1 MSSLPQPVS
10 PRGGSS
16 MSMANRAVVFGLR
29 EAGVGVA
36 LVVLI
41 LIFSVLSPFFATTDN
56 FTSILAQVSINTILA
71 VGMTFVILI
80 AGIDLSVGSV
90 LALATVVGA
99 KLLVSDLDPLVSI
112 PMTVLACIGVGA
124 LCGIF
129 NGFVSE
135 WWRVPSFIVTLGMM
149 SIARGSSQVIS
160 NNSTITGMPKVFKD
174 FGNWQIFELVPVYF
188 IIAIVIVLV
197 AWFVLRFTVFG
208 RFIYA
213 IGNNEEAVR
222 LSGHNPMPYKVSAF
236 VICGLLAG
244 LAGLVFL
251 LRLKA
256 GSPIAAVGWELTA
269 IAAVIIGG
277 TSFAG
282 GKGSVIGTF
291 FGVALLQVLGTGLIL
306 VGVEDNVRTIIIGLV
321 VVAAAVFDTYRSR
334 IISGLRA
341 R

>member
-1 MSSLPQPVS
+1 
-10 PRGGSS
+10 
-16 MSMANRAVVFGLR
+16 
-29 EAGVGVA
+29 
-36 LVVLI
+36 
-41 LIFSVLSPFFATTDN
+41 
-56 FTSILAQVSINTILA
+56 
-71 VGMTFVILI
+71 
-80 AGIDLSVGSV
+80 
-90 LALATVVGA
+90 
-99 KLLVSDLDPLVSI
+99 
-112 PMTVLACIGVGA
+112 
-124 LCGIF
+124 
-129 NGFVSE
+129 
-135 WWRVPSFIVTLGMM
+135 
-149 SIARGSSQVIS
+149 
-160 NNSTITGMPKVFKD
+160 MPKIFKD
-174 FGNWQIFELVPVYF
+174 FGNWQIFDLVPIYF
-188 IIAIVIVLV
+188 IIAIAVVFI
-197 AWFVLRFTVFG
+197 AWFVLRFTIFG

-222 LSGHNPMPYKVSAF
+222 LSGHNPMPFKISAF

-291 FGVALLQVLGTGLIL
+291 FGVCLLQVLGTGLIL

-321 VVAAAVFDTYRSR
+321 VVLAAVFDTYRSR
-334 IISGLRA
+334 IIASLRA